1 MAAVGGKQKSSL
13 SFFLFLDLDGKN
25 NNNNS
30 YLFFCRASL
39 EALSRLV
46 GRGFYPRPSILHVH
60 DWQARAAAMLYWHLY
75 AKPGSGSALAE
86 ASSSSSSSSLA
97 SVVLT
102 IHNFDSSGECR
113 QDEFAATGVDGS
125 AFATI
130 DRALDERT
138 IGHNPERLCL
148 LKGGLVYS
156 NAVTTVSPSYAAE
169 ALRGGAAGW
178 LRGTLARPDV
188 AAKFS
193 GVVRS

>member
-1 MAAVGGKQKSSL
+1 MFIYLGVVGRKQKKTHSL
-13 SFFLFLDLDGKN
+13 SFFLDLDRKKKKTI
-25 NNNNS
+25 S

-60 DWQARAAAMLYWHLY
+60 DWQACAAAMLYWHLY
-75 AKPGSGSALAE
+75 AKPGSGSALA
-86 ASSSSSSSSLA
+86 SSSSSSSPPA

-148 LKGGLVYS
+148 LK
-156 NAVTTVSPSYAAE
+156 
-169 ALRGGAAGW
+169 
-178 LRGTLARPDV
+178 
-188 AAKFS
+188 
-193 GVVRS
+193 VRS